1 MATSRVTFGNFWAT
15 FSLTAGH
22 TDIGLSSIAITIAV
36 VKFNVVAP
44 LSQIGFTLH
53 LLPIVGRKS
62 QTITILF
69 SLDLT

>member
-44 LSQIGFTLH
+44 LSQIGTYYTPFTTYCW
-53 LLPIVGRKS
+53 S
-62 QTITILF
+62 
-69 SLDLT
+69 